1 MDEEN
6 EQPEENEES
15 LDAEIESEP
24 LMESDVVDF
33 IRFRVD
39 KAANGCVRDR

>member
-1 MDEEN
+1 MIDEEDKG
-6 EQPEENEES
+6 EQPEEEQEVY
-15 LDAEIESEP
+15 DEP

-39 KAANGCVRDR
+39 KAAKGCVRDR